1 MKHRSAVFWEPSEAR
16 QKTIKKKILLYILPF
31 FVISAL
37 ISVFIGISSIK
48 KQGQKTTEIIAQT
61 MLNDKREKLKDLVS
75 NTYEILA
82 AQNRA
87 AQDPKQIADAYR
99 PQLESLV
106 SVAYLTVEKIYKK
119 TDLSPEAK
127 MEEAK
132 QAIATMRYG
141 GDNYIWINDTDQ
153 VMIMHP
159 GAPQFN
165 GKKMSGHKDPNGKL
179 LFDAFNKVAM
189 EEGQGYVD
197 YMWPKAGEEKPVAK
211 LAYVR
216 FFKPWNWIIGTGVY
230 LEVAKERFKEEAKR
244 EISSLRFGMDN
255 KDYFFILDSKVKM
268 VMHPTKPELNGQDQ
282 SSAVDANG
290 KKYFAAMIDAAREK
304 GSGYVDYLWQA
315 PGEST
320 ALPKLAY
327 VKHFPEWDWIVGTGV
342 YVDDLDK
349 AKKEQEKNSQKM
361 VTEQGYFIAGISGL
375 IILLVGCLISLLST
389 KIISPI
395 KQASLMLQ
403 DIAQGEGDLTR
414 RLDVNSGDELADL
427 SRWFNVFVEK
437 LQKMIQ
443 DIGTDAH
450 ELLGSSMTLADI
462 SKTMSDGSAS
472 TAQKTTLAAT
482 ATEQMSENMTTISQ
496 AVEEATVSV
505 DKVSF
510 AMETMTRTINEIAD
524 TAEKARHIT
533 EEAVVKSLEASKQ
546 VDELGVA
553 AKEISKVLETISEI
567 SDQVDLLALNATIE
581 AARAGEAGKGFAVVA
596 SEIKELAKQTS
607 EATGQIRD
615 RIEGIQNTTNA
626 TVKEIRGI
634 SEVVSE
640 NNEIVNTIATA
651 VEEQSSTA
659 SEIAQTV
666 HQMNQGIRDINQN
679 VTESSSVSKEIAH
692 DINEVYRE
700 SNEMNSR
707 AQQVSENAN
716 RVNSLAEGFTSLV
729 GKFKV

>member
-1 MKHRSAVFWEPSEAR
+1 M
-16 QKTIKKKILLYILPF
+16 TIKKKILLYILPF
-31 FVISAL
+31 FVLSAL
-37 ISVFIGISSIK
+37 ISVFIGISSIN
-48 KQGQKTTEIIAQT
+48 KQGKRTTAIINQT
-61 MLNDKREKLKDLVS
+61 LLNDKKEKLKDLVS

-87 AQDPKQIADAYR
+87 AQDPAQIAEAYR

-106 SVAYLTVEKIYKK
+106 TVAYLTIEKIYKK
-119 TDLSPEAK
+119 PNLSQEEK

-132 QAIATMRYG
+132 QAIAAMRYG

-153 VMIMHP
+153 VMVMHP
-159 GAPQFN
+159 GSPQFN

-189 EEGQGYVD
+189 EQGQGYVD
-197 YMWPKAGEEKPVAK
+197 YMWPKAGEQNPVPK
-211 LAYVR
+211 LAYVK

-244 EISSLRFGMDN
+244 EISSLRFGQDN
-255 KDYFFILDSKVKM
+255 KDYFFILDSKMKM

-282 SSAVDANG
+282 SGAVDVNG
-290 KKYFAAMIDAAREK
+290 KKYFAAMIDVVREK
-304 GSGYVDYLWQA
+304 GNGYVDYLWQA
-315 PGEST
+315 PGESV

-342 YVDDLDK
+342 YVDDLEK
-349 AKKEQEKNSQKM
+349 ARIEQEKSSQKM
-361 VTEQGYFIAGISGL
+361 VHEQGVFIAGVSGL
-375 IILLVGCLISLLST
+375 FIILVGGLISFLSM
-389 KIISPI
+389 KIVSPI
-395 KQASLMLQ
+395 RQASKMLQ

-414 RLDVNSGDELADL
+414 RLAVDSGDELSELA
-427 SRWFNVFVEK
+427 RWFNVFVDN
-437 LQKMIQ
+437 LQRMIR
-443 DIGTDAH
+443 DIGTDAR
-450 ELLGSSMTLADI
+450 ELLGSSNTLADI
-462 SKTMSDGSAS
+462 SKTMSVGAAS
-472 TAQKTTLAAT
+472 SSEKTTLVAS
-482 ATEQMSENMTTISQ
+482 ATEQLSENMAVISTS
-496 AVEEATVSV
+496 VEEATVSV
-505 DKVSF
+505 DKVSG
-510 AMETMTRTINEIAD
+510 AMETMTRTIHEIAG

-546 VDELGVA
+546 VDELGTA

-581 AARAGEAGKGFAVVA
+581 AARAGDAGKGFAVVA

-615 RIEGIQNTTNA
+615 RIEGIQKTTNA

-634 SEVVSE
+634 SEVVGE

-651 VEEQSSTA
+651 VEEQSTTA
-659 SEIAQTV
+659 NEIAHTV
-666 HQMNQGIRDINQN
+666 ASMNQGIRDINYN
-679 VTESSSVSKEIAH
+679 VTESSDVSKEIAR
-692 DINEVYRE
+692 DINEVHHE
-700 SNEMNSR
+700 STEMNSR
-707 AQQVSENAN
+707 ARQVSDSAS
-716 RVNSLAEGFTSLV
+716 RVNDLAERFNTLV